1 MKGALTESMQI
12 QVNGDNQIH
21 ARERLSARVEA
32 VVGDALHRFGER
44 ISRVEVHLTD
54 ENHLKNGQAE
64 KRCLIEAHISGHSS
78 TAVSHHA
85 HTLEQ
90 AVDGAAHKLERAIDH
105 TLSRL
110 RHR

>member
-1 MKGALTESMQI
+1 MQI

-21 ARERLSARVEA
+21 AREKLAAQVEE
-32 VVGDALHRFGER
+32 VVGGALQRFGER

-64 KRCLIEAHISGHSS
+64 KKCLIEAHITGHAS

-90 AVDGAAHKLERAIDH
+90 AVGGAAHKLERAIDH
-105 TLSRL
+105 TLGRL
-110 RHR
+110 KNH

>member
-1 MKGALTESMQI
+1 MQI

-32 VVGDALHRFGER
+32 TVGDALQRFGGR

-54 ENHLKNGQAE
+54 ENHLKNGQAD
-64 KRCLIEAHISGHSS
+64 KRCLIEAHINGHAS

-85 HTLEQ
+85 PTLDQ
-90 AVDGAAHKLERAIDH
+90 AVDGATHKLERAIDH
-105 TLSRL
+105 ALGRL
-110 RHR
+110 RNH

>member
-1 MKGALTESMQI
+1 MQI

-21 ARERLSARVEA
+21 AREKLATRVEA
-32 VVGDALHRFGER
+32 VVGGALQRFGER

-54 ENHLKNGQAE
+54 ENHLKKGQAD
-64 KRCLIEAHISGHSS
+64 KRCLIEAHINGHSS

-85 HTLEQ
+85 QTVEQ

-105 TLSRL
+105 ALGRL
-110 RHR
+110 RNH

>member
-1 MKGALTESMQI
+1 MQI
-12 QVNGDNQIH
+12 HVNGDNQIH

-32 VVGDALHRFGER
+32 TVGGALARFGER

-64 KRCLIEAHISGHSS
+64 KRCLIEAHINGHAS

-85 HTLEQ
+85 PTLDQ
-90 AVDGAAHKLERAIDH
+90 AVDGATHKLERAIDH
-105 TLSRL
+105 TLGRL
-110 RHR
+110 RNH